1 MKFKISVSDE
11 KYSELEAFLKDH
23 GIEISEEA
31 EYEITERKGSSEFLS
46 VRNEKKERISLSTA
60 EIVFIEAFGKDIEI
74 HTMQDTFYSSDRMYQ
89 IEALLDTKEFIRISK
104 SVIITRAHV
113 KKILP
118 TLSMKFVLTLT
129 NGVQVDVTRS
139 YYAEFK
145 KFYNI

>member
-89 IEALLDTKEFIRISK
+89 IEALLDKKEFIRISK
-104 SVIITRAHV
+104 SVIISRGHV
-113 KKILP
+113 KKKRP

>member
-1 MKFKISVSDE
+1 MKFKILVSDE

-104 SVIITRAHV
+104 SVIISRGHV
-113 KKILP
+113 KKIRP

>member
-104 SVIITRAHV
+104 SVIISRGHV
-113 KKILP
+113 KKIRP
-118 TLSMKFVLTLT
+118 TLSMKFVLTLA

>member
-74 HTMQDTFYSSDRMYQ
+74 HTMQDTFYSYDRMYQ
-89 IEALLDTKEFIRISK
+89 IEALLDKKEFIRISK
-104 SVIITRAHV
+104 SVIISRGHV
-113 KKILP
+113 KKIRP